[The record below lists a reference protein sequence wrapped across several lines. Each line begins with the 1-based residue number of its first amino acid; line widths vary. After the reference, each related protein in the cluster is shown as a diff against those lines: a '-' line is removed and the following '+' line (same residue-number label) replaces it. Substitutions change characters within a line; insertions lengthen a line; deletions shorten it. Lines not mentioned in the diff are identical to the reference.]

1 MSVGTH
7 QHLVIQI
14 ISITSV
20 SHNCIKLVFPLIQV
34 MDMFINNIRIAW
46 ETKNTLDRK
55 HMVALDRKHMVAF
68 LDATF
73 VYLLCKHYPKFS
85 KTKDKGAYGFD
96 DHILESTPSTFERIY
111 IPFFCDKQH
120 RVGLWVWLDSW
131 NMSVIDC
138 YCGLWRESMLKTT
151 LYPFAEMLPYL
162 F

>member
-1 MSVGTH
+1 MSVGPH

-46 ETKNTLDRK
+46 ETRNTLDRK

-85 KTKDKGAYGFD
+85 KTKDKGD
-96 DHILESTPSTFERIY
+96 
-111 IPFFCDKQH
+111 
-120 RVGLWVWLDSW
+120 LW
-131 NMSVIDC
+131 
-138 YCGLWRESMLKTT
+138 
-151 LYPFAEMLPYL
+151 F
-162 F
+162 